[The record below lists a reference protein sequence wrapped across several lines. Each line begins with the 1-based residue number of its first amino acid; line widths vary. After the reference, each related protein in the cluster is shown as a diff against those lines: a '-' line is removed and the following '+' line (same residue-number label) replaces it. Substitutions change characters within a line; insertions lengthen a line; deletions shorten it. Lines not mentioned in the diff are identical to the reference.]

1 MKKQLLLS
9 AALFVATCTAFAQY
23 TINGTIGATETIA
36 VPNLTGITTTSTGA
50 TNWTTG
56 NPSFYQLRDINNAT
70 TLNGF
75 LEYQLQTSSGSVE
88 ATIKFDYKIAKG
100 NSGKLNITVDGTTE
114 TEILTSIDN
123 VDSFSDFLEYTFSQ
137 TVTISTAPITIKFEL
152 EDIIKD
158 QAPSRTAVRAYSID
172 VTPTA
177 TLSTNNID
185 VQATKITAYPNPV
198 TNSFQINSNKNI
210 ESVKLY
216 NITGRLLK
224 TFNEETS
231 YDINDLATGVYI
243 ANVKTQSGS
252 KALRI
257 VKK

>member
-1 MKKQLLLS
+1 MKKTLLLT

-36 VPNLTGITTTSTGA
+36 VPDLTGITTTSTGS

-56 NPSFYQLRDINNAT
+56 NPSFYQLRDLDNAT

-75 LEYQLQTSSGSVE
+75 MEYQLQTSSGSVE

-100 NSGKLNITVDGTTE
+100 NSGKLNITIDGVTE
-114 TEILTSIDN
+114 TVTLTAIEASN
-123 VDSFSDFLEYTFSQ
+123 AFSAFLEYTFSQ
-137 TVTISTAPITIKFEL
+137 TVTISTTPITVKFEF
-152 EDIIKD
+152 ENIIQD
-158 QAPSRTAVRAYSID
+158 QAPDRTAVRAYTVY

-185 VQATKITAYPNPV
+185 VQATNITAYPNPV

-224 TFNEETS
+224 TFNEEAS
-231 YDINDLATGVYI
+231 YDISDLATGVYV
-243 ANVKTQSGS
+243 ANVKTASGS
-252 KALRI
+252 KAIRI